1 MRRLRARVLPGTL
14 AAVLV
19 AVVLAA
25 VPGCQWRGLNSL
37 TLPGTTGGGE
47 GSFTIQA
54 QLPDVVT
61 IQENSRVRVADLNVG
76 HVTKIEV
83 QDWHALVTM
92 RLSPEVQLPAN
103 STATV
108 GQTSLLGSMHIEL
121 APPTDEPPEGRLT
134 EGSLIPLSRSGMY
147 PTTEQTLA
155 SVSMLL
161 NGGGLGQLQEITQ
174 AFAKALAGREDQM
187 RSLLT
192 QLDTFIAGLNDQ
204 TDDIITAN
212 EKLNALVGQF
222 ADRDAA
228 VERALDTFPQA
239 LAVLADSRAKLAN
252 AIDALGKFGAVAATT
267 VEQTKES
274 LVNNLRNLAPP
285 LRELADAGPALTRG
299 LDFLS
304 TYPWVKS
311 NIPNWFR
318 GDFANIT
325 LVIDLTLSRIDSG
338 LFTGT
343 RWEGNLT
350 ELEMQWGRTIGQMP
364 SPYTAVNPLIAPYN
378 FGGY

>member
-1 MRRLRARVLPGTL
+1 MRR
-14 AAVLV
+14 
-19 AVVLAA
+19 VLAA
-25 VPGCQWRGLNSL
+25 ALAVVCLSAIPGCEWRGLNSL
-37 TLPGTTGGGE
+37 SLPGTTGTGDD
-47 GSFTIQA
+47 SYTIQA

-61 IQENSRVRVADLNVG
+61 IQQNTRGRVADVNVG
-76 HVTKIEV
+76 NVTKIEV

-92 RLSPEVQLPAN
+92 RINGDVHLPAN
-103 STATV
+103 STAKV
-108 GQTSLLGSMHIEL
+108 GQTSLLGSQHIEL
-121 APPTDEPPEGRLT
+121 APPTDEAPEGELKN
-134 EGSLIPLSRSGMY
+134 GSLIPLSRASTY

-155 SVSMLL
+155 SVSVLL
-161 NGGGLGQLQEITQ
+161 NGGGLGQLQEINQ
-174 AFAKALAGREDQM
+174 AFAKALAGREDDM

-192 QLDTFIAGLNDQ
+192 QLDTFITQLNAQ
-204 TDDIITAN
+204 TDDIITAT
-212 EKLNALVGQF
+212 EKLNSLAGQVAAKDQAVDHAL
-222 ADRDAA
+222 
-228 VERALDTFPQA
+228 TTIPQA
-239 LAVLADSRAKLAN
+239 LAVLADLRVKLAN
-252 AIDALGKFGAVAATT
+252 AVDALGKFGAIATST
-267 VEQTKES
+267 VNQTKDA
-274 LVNNLRNLAPP
+274 LVDNLRNIAPV
-285 LRELADAGPALTRG
+285 LRELANAGPALTRG

-311 NIPNWFR
+311 TIPNWFR

-364 SPYTAVNPLIAPYN
+364 SPYTAGNPLIAPYH